1 MRRRLQALLVRTDL
15 VFAVV
20 AAFGF
25 GQVAQGGAFGDI
37 ALDWRGQLYG
47 YGETYTYQ
55 GRSILNPDNDIANLP
70 QSVANAEGRFDIN
83 LTTERFKVYLRPIL
97 VFQGLD
103 APPSQSEGNQLYLS
117 QASLGFNLTQSL
129 SFSAG
134 RELLTWGPSQFR
146 SPSNPFYF
154 NSGRN
159 NPNLE
164 LSGIDIAR
172 VIWTPN
178 QSLSLWAGWVS
189 GSGHEVDQPDPWEDT
204 WVAKLD
210 WRGFDWSAGL
220 AVAKPQDRDWF
231 VGIDLQRTQS
241 DAWLLYAEASTGTLP
256 NGLSSPLVPD
266 VLLRIVEESPRREAA
281 LVGTALTLENGQTLN
296 LEYLYYGHGYS
307 AAESSAYFSRAAAVA
322 EAPRVVRDPLLGA
335 ALGLAPPLLGQNY
348 LYLVWQNNL
357 LADGSYWR
365 LMAARN
371 LDDSS
376 NELSAYGE
384 YPLNNRV
391 VLYALGVVN
400 TGGPRREMESV
411 LSNALSFGLRVA
423 VP

>member
-1 MRRRLQALLVRTDL
+1 MRRQLRALVVQTCL
-15 VFAVV
+15 VFAPL
-20 AAFGF
+20 AACGLAQA
-25 GQVAQGGAFGDI
+25 GQGGAFEDM
-37 ALDWRGQLYG
+37 AFNWRGQLYG
-47 YGETYTYQ
+47 YADTYSYQ
-55 GRSILNPDNDIANLP
+55 HRSILNPGNDIANLP
-70 QSVANAEGRFDIN
+70 QSAANVEGRFDIN
-83 LTTERFKVYLRPIL
+83 LTTERLKLHLRPIL
-97 VFQGLD
+97 IFQGLD
-103 APPSQSEGNQLYLS
+103 PPLNQSEGNQGYFSQAALGLKLS
-117 QASLGFNLTQSL
+117 QSVSL
-129 SFSAG
+129 SAG

-159 NPNLE
+159 DPNLE
-164 LSGIDIAR
+164 LTGIDIAR

-178 QSLSLWAGWVS
+178 HSLSLWAGWVS
-189 GSGHEVDQPDPWEDT
+189 GYGHDADNPDPWKDT
-204 WVAKLD
+204 WTAKLD
-210 WRGFDWSAGL
+210 WRGFDWAAGL

-231 VGIDLQRTQS
+231 VGIDLQWTQS

-256 NGLSSPLVPD
+256 NGLSSPSVPNAP
-266 VLLRIVEESPRREAA
+266 LQIVDESARREAA
-281 LVGTALTLENGQTLN
+281 LAGAALTLENGQTLN

-307 AAESSAYFSRAAAVA
+307 ADESSAYFASAAALD
-322 EAPRVVRDPLLGA
+322 EAPRAVRDPLLGA
-335 ALGLAPPLLGQNY
+335 ALGLAPPLLRQNY

-357 LADGSYWR
+357 LSDGAYWR

-376 NELSAYGE
+376 NELAAYGE

-391 VLYALGVVN
+391 VLYALGVLN

-411 LSNALSFGLRVA
+411 LSSALNFGFRVA